1 MDPAGHNK
9 TVSLQV
15 EVPVD
20 IKPERLD
27 RFLASHPKV
36 DLTRS
41 RLQKLIT
48 DGLVLVESKSV
59 VKNHTLKGGEI
70 ISITI
75 PPVPEIDMVAEDIP
89 LDIVFED
96 EYLAVVNKPAG
107 LVTHPGAGNYSG
119 TLVNALI
126 HHFEKLASGSGYER
140 PGIVHRLDKNTSGL
154 ILVAKTD
161 DIYLKLQQQM
171 QKREIKR
178 TYLAL
183 ICGHV
188 REEEGVIDLPI
199 GRSLKDRKKMIVTNV
214 GSREAKTGYKLKDRF
229 RSYDLLEVLLH
240 TGRTHQIRVHFSHLG
255 HPVFGDP
262 DYGGRHK
269 WHRGI
274 FAPERQF
281 AKRLLDVIDRQAL
294 HAQRLEF
301 THPVNEQTVLLETD
315 VPQDFKQVLDMLD
328 KEGR

>member
-1 MDPAGHNK
+1 MAPASHNK
-9 TVSLQV
+9 TVSLEV

-20 IKPERLD
+20 IKPVRLD

-36 DLTRS
+36 NLTRS
-41 RLQKLIT
+41 RLQKLIA
-48 DGLVLVESKSV
+48 DDLVLVEGDSV
-59 VKNHTLKGGEI
+59 AKNYTLRGGET

-75 PPVPEIDMVAEDIP
+75 PPVPEVDMVAEDIP
-89 LDIVFED
+89 LNIVFED

-126 HHFEKLASGSGYER
+126 HHFEKLATGSGHER
-140 PGIVHRLDKNTSGL
+140 PGLVHRLDKNTSGL

-171 QKREIKR
+171 QRREIKR

-183 ICGHV
+183 ICGHM
-188 REEEGVIDLPI
+188 REDEGVIDLPI
-199 GRSLKDRKKMIVTNV
+199 GRSLKDRKKMTVTSV
-214 GSREAKTGYKLKDRF
+214 SSREAITRYKLVDRF
-229 RSYDLLEVLLH
+229 RIYDLLEVQLL

-262 DYGGRHK
+262 DYGGRYK

-274 FAPERQF
+274 FGPERQF
-281 AKRLLDVIDRQAL
+281 AKRLLNDIDRQAL
-294 HAQRLEF
+294 HAYALQF
-301 THPVNEQTVLLETD
+301 VHPNTGKSLALQCELPEDFEMLVETL
-315 VPQDFKQVLDMLD
+315 K
-328 KEGR
+328 KEGV